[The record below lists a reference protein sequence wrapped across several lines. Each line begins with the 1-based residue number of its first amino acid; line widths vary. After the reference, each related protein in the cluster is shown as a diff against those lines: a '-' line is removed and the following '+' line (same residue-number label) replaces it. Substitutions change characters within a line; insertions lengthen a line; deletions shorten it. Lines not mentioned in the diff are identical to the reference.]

1 MHLYCDLIHPG
12 SQVPPVQDANL
23 QTVRLH
29 DVLLSLCVHVK
40 VIFFVCRSMNE
51 NARLAEIVEAVKEL
65 EQAITKDSG
74 VPSKQQATS
83 MYVHDGKTPATDNFI
98 CVPTPQ
104 VHRPVPSPITVMRP
118 QALRGSSC
126 TPSSTPPPRSHLAHT
141 ERSGIGDRASCEH

>member
-83 MYVHDGKTPATDNFI
+83 MTCTLFFSRQDLMLSPELAVNPLGSRIIEAFFTD
-98 CVPTPQ
+98 
-104 VHRPVPSPITVMRP
+104 
-118 QALRGSSC
+118 
-126 TPSSTPPPRSHLAHT
+126 
-141 ERSGIGDRASCEH
+141 E